1 MPQAALP
8 MKSYS
13 TSVVGAI
20 TVAARASR
28 KWRSTPT
35 SLRNAAPLHTR
46 IAKSVTSVAASP
58 AAAWTAPIPPDHR
71 LGVLLSGVVKA
82 FVLDGW
88 QIVEARVKPL
98 LIVHGID
105 ETAKLSLSIG
115 EGLVLIEVHLLD
127 SLNANDKTV
136 AVARH
141 G

>member
-1 MPQAALP
+1 M
-8 MKSYS
+8 
-13 TSVVGAI
+13 
-20 TVAARASR
+20 
-28 KWRSTPT
+28 
-35 SLRNAAPLHTR
+35 
-46 IAKSVTSVAASP
+46 
-58 AAAWTAPIPPDHR
+58 
-71 LGVLLSGVVKA
+71 
-82 FVLDGW
+82 
-88 QIVEARVKPL
+88 KPL